1 MAWIAPIIASQTQ
14 EDNDNYNEE
23 NSSLWVKKS
32 LIIST
37 TIGSMFLLGIF
48 FFIGRSGV
56 FSFFYLLLMIT
67 LFILIGSIISASKA
81 RSRGRRSQNYS
92 QRQRRE
98 SYSLEQYAS
107 TITNTQKYC
116 NQCGNI
122 VDRKHIDRVSVFYCS
137 HCGYEIKNSRV

>member
-56 FSFFYLLLMIT
+56 FSFFLLLLMIS
-67 LFILIGSIISASKA
+67 LFILIGSIISASKS

-92 QRQRRE
+92 QRRRRE
-98 SYSLEQYAS
+98 KHPLEQYVS
-107 TITNTQKYC
+107 TIKNTQKYC

-122 VDRKHIDRVSVFYCS
+122 VDKNIENQTVHYCS
-137 HCGYEIKNSRV
+137 HCGYEIKNNRV

>member
-1 MAWIAPIIASQTQ
+1 MAWIAPIIASQNQ
-14 EDNDNYNEE
+14 EDNGNNNEE
-23 NSSLWVKKS
+23 NSSLFVKKS

-37 TIGSMFLLGIF
+37 SISSMFLLVII

-56 FSFFYLLLMIT
+56 FSFFLLLLMIT

-98 SYSLEQYAS
+98 SYPLEQYAS

-116 NQCGNI
+116 LQCGSK
-122 VDRKHIDRVSVFYCS
+122 VDRNIDNLSVYYCS
-137 HCGYEIKNSRV
+137 HCGFEIKNTRN